1 MAVNPL
7 VVPSTPNRIKKRQP
21 MNIFTWLIIGH
32 LVGDWM
38 LQNDWMAR
46 GKAQRFFTQAILVH
60 CTVYTLAILITL
72 WFATTSSKLNPPY
85 LTFILVI
92 FISHWLI
99 DAGNLAARWVRWLR
113 QSRLLFVRIMVDQT
127 MHVLILAAL
136 MEWWL

>member
-1 MAVNPL
+1 
-7 VVPSTPNRIKKRQP
+7 

-46 GKAQRFFTQAILVH
+46 GKARSLFTQAIFVH
-60 CTVYTLAILITL
+60 CAVYTLTL
-72 WFATTSSKLNPPY
+72 LAALWIATIDQQQRPPY
-85 LTFILVI
+85 IVFLLLI
-92 FISHWLI
+92 FFSHWLI
-99 DAGNLAARWVRWLR
+99 DAGNLAGHWVRWWR

-127 MHVLILAAL
+127 LHVLVLACF

>member
-1 MAVNPL
+1 
-7 VVPSTPNRIKKRQP
+7 

-46 GKAQRFFTQAILVH
+46 GKARGFFTQAIFVH
-60 CTVYTLAILITL
+60 CTVYTLTLLATL
-72 WFATTSSKLNPPY
+72 WIATNKLSQSPPY
-85 LTFILVI
+85 STFLLII

-99 DAGNLAARWVRWLR
+99 DGGNLAAHWVRWWR

-127 MHVLILAAL
+127 LHILVLAFF